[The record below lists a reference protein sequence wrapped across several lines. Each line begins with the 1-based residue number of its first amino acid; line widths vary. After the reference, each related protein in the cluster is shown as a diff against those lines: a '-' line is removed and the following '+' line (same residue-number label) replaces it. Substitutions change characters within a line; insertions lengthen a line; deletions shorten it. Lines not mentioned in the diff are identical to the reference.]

1 MGFDPISYLMGKKA
15 GGGGGGGSTI
25 VPKTITVNGT
35 YSASSDNADG
45 YSPVTVNVG
54 GVVLPAEYQRVKY
67 LSVTGTQYA
76 EVSTEQVNNKKL
88 VISFTSEATAGT
100 GERGF
105 IGRSVGATPFEIYYD
120 INSLHIYV
128 NNTINTLLN
137 NTSNNVIYSG
147 EFDLDSYNN
156 STIYIGLYR
165 TDKYVFTGNIYE
177 FSMRERLNSAMENP
191 ALSPITPEVYIH
203 LIPCYRKSDNEPG
216 FYDVV
221 NNVFYTNVGTG
232 EFGIGPEV

>member
-76 EVSTEQVNNKKL
+76 EISTSSLINKNL
-88 VISFTSEATAGT
+88 IISFTAEAASGT

-105 IGRSVGATPFEIYYD
+105 VGKFESTTFLEIYFD
-120 INSLHIYV
+120 SNSLGYYPGEE
-128 NNTINTLLN
+128 LLSDV
-137 NTSNNVIYSG
+137 SNNVIYSG
-147 EFDLDSYNN
+147 EFNFNSYNA
-156 STIYIGLYR
+156 STMYVGIYRPDRYLF
-165 TDKYVFTGNIYE
+165 VGNIYE
-177 FSMRERLNSAMENP
+177 FKISEQLNMAWENSN
-191 ALSPITPEVYIH
+191 LEPILPQTFIH

-216 FYDVV
+216 FYDVA
-221 NNVFYTNVGTG
+221 NDVFYTNVGTG